1 MKERG
6 WSETAVR
13 LVAEKFKDHW
23 SAQPGRAGS
32 KLDWQATWRNWVRN
46 EAAQKV
52 EEPVR
57 SSKPPDICVCC
68 GAEASYSMMGK
79 SYCTR
84 HDKYSIPQAVAA

>member
-1 MKERG
+1 
-6 WSETAVR
+6 
-13 LVAEKFKDHW
+13 
-23 SAQPGRAGS
+23 
-32 KLDWQATWRNWVRN
+32 
-46 EAAQKV
+46 
-52 EEPVR
+52 VR